1 MFLGRLLVFA
11 VFRVLVASHVLA
23 FRRCFVKGVFAFL
36 RGGPAV
42 LDGCVQESTV
52 FDTVCMVSDTF

>member
-1 MFLGRLLVFA
+1 MQSFEYWLQVMFLRFVDVLLKVI
-11 VFRVLVASHVLA
+11 
-23 FRRCFVKGVFAFL
+23 AFL